1 MINLMRKLGKQERS
15 LTDAFPVIA
24 IENDKVVFRDGRISI
39 GFEIHGAEME
49 TWSPADYASFNN
61 QLVQQLGNFPDETT
75 IQKTD
80 IFYHQDFVGDT
91 DSREFFE
98 MKLNKH
104 FSDHIVLHHRS
115 YLFLTFPTDGSQWRS
130 SVHPLNTLMVATKSM
145 MGTNIFR
152 NIERSLGST
161 EGLGTEFMRGM
172 DGKGGITLRRL
183 LGHDLLKLYNDYFT
197 LDFNDDP
204 EGYSCAITANRDGVQ
219 VGEKRLNIVT
229 MQNRGAFIDDAVV
242 NGHGVTSAY
251 TYMLGNYLQIPH
263 ITTTTLRLD
272 NTEKGLKK
280 LDNNNFFN
288 KTVGRLKTQDN
299 DISGE
304 TIEAF
309 TAMVRRE
316 NQRLASVSVNVM
328 IYDADPHIR
337 QKYVEDAKREIR
349 GIAGSQCIVE
359 ASDTL
364 ALYFANAPGNAFNNY
379 RWMLMSDMM
388 GSKYFNFTTNTRSA
402 QKGDLICDRFGNPIR
417 VNFFNTKL
425 SNQNAII
432 VGETGGGKSYTNG
445 FFMIQ
450 RKERKARQVIID
462 KGGTYRNMMQM
473 LNGDT
478 FEQTYFEY
486 DPAKPM
492 SFAPFRANK
501 TTEGI
506 YEVDHYKM
514 KMLMGLLVTIWKGA
528 KNIEGMEEVEKS
540 ILLDIIER
548 YYQHAGEHDIT
559 TSFSTFYE
567 YCQSL
572 LKAEKNTTDVANWF
586 TYFDMQAF
594 LLVTRKYYDG
604 NLKDLLNAAVHQDLS
619 SHDLICFDLAHVQDD
634 EMIYPV
640 VTQLIIQLVLDQL
653 KDFPNDEK
661 FIYIDEAWSM
671 LEGTLGDFMQGMYR
685 TIRKLNGSIWIITQN
700 IDDIIKSRH
709 ARAILANAA
718 TKVVLRH
725 TDNSLAHDVADALG
739 FTDHGRDLLFS
750 LRDGGYFRDIC
761 IKMGEQTRVYALES
775 PPHQDAVLSSKPEER
790 NEFVRIL
797 KKYGS
802 QALALEEFVEKKLSS

>member
-1 MINLMRKLGKQERS
+1 MINLMRPLRKNEKS
-15 LTDAFPVIA
+15 LTDASPVVA
-24 IENDKVVFRDGRISI
+24 IENDKVAFRDGRISI
-39 GFEIHGAEME
+39 GFEIQGAEME
-49 TWSPADYASFNN
+49 TWSPADYVSFNN
-61 QLVQQLGNFPDETT
+61 HLVQQLGNFPDGTT

-80 IFYHQDFVGDT
+80 VYYHEEYRGDNN
-91 DSREFFE
+91 SREFFE
-98 MKLNKH
+98 MKLKKH
-104 FSDHIVLHHRS
+104 FSDHLVLHQKS
-115 YLFLTFPTDGSQWRS
+115 YLFLTFPTKGSRWRS
-130 SVHPLNTLMVATKSM
+130 SVHPLNNMIVATKSM
-145 MGTNIFR
+145 IGTNIFKDL
-152 NIERSLGST
+152 ERSLGTT
-161 EGLGTEFMRGM
+161 EAYGIEFMRGLQ
-172 DGKGGITLRRL
+172 DKGGVALSRL
-183 LGHDLLKLYNDYFT
+183 KVADLVDLYESYFS
-197 LDFNDDP
+197 LDFKD
-204 EGYSCAITANRDGVQ
+204 EERKHSCSITASKDGIQ
-219 VGEKRLNIVT
+219 VGEKRLNVIT

-272 NTEKGLKK
+272 DTEKGLKK
-280 LDNNNFFN
+280 LDSNNFFN
-288 KTVGRLKTQDN
+288 KTIGRLGTQDN

-304 TIEAF
+304 TIEKF

-328 IYDADPHIR
+328 VYDADPFIR
-337 QKYVEDAKREIR
+337 QRYMEDAKREMR

-359 ASDTL
+359 TCDTL
-364 ALYFANAPGNAFNNY
+364 PLYFANAPGNAFDSY
-379 RWMLMSDMM
+379 RWMMMSDVM

-417 VNFFNTKL
+417 VNFFNTEL

-432 VGETGGGKSYTNG
+432 VGETGGGKSFTNG

-462 KGGTYRNMMQM
+462 KGGTYRNTLQL

-478 FEQTYFEY
+478 FDQTYFEY
-486 DPAKPM
+486 DPEKPM
-492 SFAPFRANK
+492 AFAPFRVERTK
-501 TTEGI
+501 DGE
-506 YEVDHYKM
+506 YQVDHAKRKM
-514 KMLMGLLVTIWKGA
+514 ILGLLVTIWKGA
-528 KNIEGMEEVEKS
+528 KDIDTVSEVEKS
-540 ILLDIIER
+540 ILLEIIGR
-548 YYQHAGEHDIT
+548 YYTHIGVQDIT
-559 TSFSTFYE
+559 PSFNTFYE
-567 YCQSL
+567 YCDSMIGA
-572 LKAEKNTTDVANWF
+572 AETDPDLVKWF
-586 TYFDMQAF
+586 MYFDMQAF
-594 LLVTRKYYDG
+594 LLVTRKYHDG
-604 NLKDLLNAAVHQDLS
+604 SLKELLNADVQQDLS
-619 SHDLICFDLAHVQDD
+619 NHDLICFDLANVQDD

-653 KDFPNDEK
+653 HDFPNDEK

-709 ARAILANAA
+709 AKAILANAA

-725 TDNSLAHDVADALG
+725 TDDSLAHDVADALG

-775 PPHQDAVLSSKPEER
+775 PPHQAAVLSSKPEER
-790 NEFVRIL
+790 NEFVRL
-797 KKYGS
+797 LQKYGS
-802 QALALEEFVEKKLSS
+802 QALALEEFVEKKISA